1 MKRKLVLIPLALL
14 LAVSL
19 VAIGCPAPPA
29 TTTPPT
35 QPTTP
40 AEPTTPAAPSGTIEI
55 ISANWTPQQMP
66 PEGGGWDPFDYAL
79 NFWMDTIEYES
90 KGRVHFERYP
100 ESTLLGMLDMWEG
113 IKGGV
118 ADVGIVNVCAY
129 PGVFPLTGA
138 LRLPG
143 FFENSV
149 QSSMV
154 REKIF
159 EEGYNTQDWAEVKVL
174 WHATN
179 EPWSVSCRTKQ
190 IKTLEDLQG
199 LKVANVGEPEL
210 SFIAALGGV
219 PVAMPATD
227 FFLALER
234 GTVDAAWQDTNGQ
247 VLFGLSQ
254 EAPYITE
261 IPFNGTADMVTV
273 MNLDKYNSLPPDVK
287 AIFDKNMGM
296 FYSISHGMRFSYN
309 HAACVDYLNARE
321 GVPPVYVLPEEERA
335 RWFAA
340 AEPLV
345 EAAAADLEAQVLPAR
360 ETFARAHEL
369 QEIYSGLG
377 Y

>member
-1 MKRKLVLIPLALL
+1 
-14 LAVSL
+14 
-19 VAIGCPAPPA
+19 
-29 TTTPPT
+29 
-35 QPTTP
+35 
-40 AEPTTPAAPSGTIEI
+40 
-55 ISANWTPQQMP
+55 MP
-66 PEGGGWDPFDYAL
+66 PEGGGWDPFDYVL
-79 NFWMDTIEYES
+79 NFWMDTIEYETN
-90 KGRVHFERYP
+90 GRVQFERYP

-118 ADVGIVNVCAY
+118 ADIGIVNVCAY
-129 PGVFPLTGA
+129 PGVFPMTGA

-159 EEGYNTQDWAEVKVL
+159 EEGYNARDWADVKVL

-261 IPFNGTADMVTV
+261 IPGNGTADMVTF
-273 MNLDKYNSLPPDVK
+273 MNLDKYNSLPPDIK
-287 AIFDKNMGM
+287 AIFEKNMGM
-296 FYSISHGMRFSYN
+296 FYSVSHGMRFGYN

-321 GVPPVYVLPEEERA
+321 GVPPVYILPEEERA

-340 AEPLV
+340 AEPLI
-345 EAAAADLEAQVLPAR
+345 EATAADLEAQGLPAR
-360 ETFARAHEL
+360 EMFARAHEL
-369 QEIYSGLG
+369 QELYSGLG